1 MDAIN
6 ILWQVGILSA
16 VLIFGIKL
24 GLATGLAN
32 MSRKYLALVS
42 IGYGGG
48 VLILTEI
55 SSYFTQQ
62 ITDLIYTYKFEF
74 FLIMAL
80 IMILAGIFTIREYKV
95 FEKNTTAATCMAV
108 VAPCQ
113 CFFGS
118 IILSIILVAP
128 TVGLGLMDLSFI
140 VAGALVLTIVL
151 TYFASNYLVKFIK
164 KPYPIVLGNFMF
176 FLGIY
181 FLLSALF
188 LPNITAMIQNPMD
201 GITISS
207 PYYLIGA
214 LIVMLVI
221 VAIGGIISR
230 RNSNFN

>member
-6 ILWQVGILSA
+6 ILWQLGILSA

-32 MSRKYLALVS
+32 MSRRYLALVS

-62 ITDLIYTYKFEF
+62 ITDLIYTYNFEF

-95 FEKNTTAATCMAV
+95 FERNTTAATCMAV
-108 VAPCQ
+108 VAPCP
-113 CFFGS
+113 CCFGS
-118 IILSIILVAP
+118 IIVSIMLVAP
-128 TVGLGLMDLSFI
+128 TVGLGLMDLSLV

-151 TYFASNYLVKFIK
+151 TYFASNYLVKFIN

-201 GITISS
+201 GIAISS
-207 PYYLIGA
+207 PYNLIAA
-214 LIVMLVI
+214 LIAMLVI
-221 VAIGGIISR
+221 IAIGGIISR